1 MNERMKEIEARLAE
15 IRTAV
20 EMPDADLDALE
31 TESRNLTAEYER
43 LQAQEEETERR
54 NAILQRAAERGRVT
68 RRFGAPETDGTENRT
83 YAADSPEYR
92 SAWLRNLQGR
102 ELNAEERTAVTASSA
117 IPTQTMN
124 MIVGRLK
131 LNPLLNAIDMMHIP
145 GNISI
150 PVAGTVN
157 AASWVAM
164 GTASTDSADSITS
177 ISLAAYKLIKTVEI
191 TADVQAMAI
200 DAFESW
206 LTANLA
212 NQIDVALDAAVLKGT
227 GSSQATGINTTI
239 ADATGTFTKAAM
251 KYKDLMTIIAA
262 LPTEYVNNATFV
274 MSRKV
279 FYGEVLG
286 METTSGDKVVVADAQ
301 APGKFNILGF
311 PVIVDDNA
319 TISSTDTVFFGD
331 LKEYKMNFAK
341 DPEVKR
347 DDSVGFRTGTSVY
360 RAMAL
365 VDGKLADTKAI
376 VKFTRATA

>member
-1 MNERMKEIEARLAE
+1 
-15 IRTAV
+15 
-20 EMPDADLDALE
+20 
-31 TESRNLTAEYER
+31 
-43 LQAQEEETERR
+43 
-54 NAILQRAAERGRVT
+54 
-68 RRFGAPETDGTENRT
+68 
-83 YAADSPEYR
+83 
-92 SAWLRNLQGR
+92 
-102 ELNAEERTAVTASSA
+102 
-117 IPTQTMN
+117 
-124 MIVGRLK
+124 
-131 LNPLLNAIDMMHIP
+131 MHIP

>member
-1 MNERMKEIEARLAE
+1 MNERMREIEARLEE
-15 IRTAV
+15 IRTAA

-83 YAADSPEYR
+83 FAVDSPEYR

-102 ELNAEERTAVTASSA
+102 ELNAEERTAVAASSA

>member
-1 MNERMKEIEARLAE
+1 MNERMREIEARLAE
-15 IRTAV
+15 IRTAA

-54 NAILQRAAERGRVT
+54 NTILQRAAERGRVT

-83 YAADSPEYR
+83 FAVDSPEYR

-102 ELNAEERTAVTASSA
+102 ELNAEERTAVAASSA

>member
-1 MNERMKEIEARLAE
+1 MNERMREIEARLAE

-83 YAADSPEYR
+83 FAVDSPEYR

-124 MIVGRLK
+124 MIVGKLK

-164 GTASTDSADSITS
+164 GTASADSADSITS

-251 KYKDLMTIIAA
+251 KYKDLMAIIAA

>member
-311 PVIVDDNA
+311 P
-319 TISSTDTVFFGD
+319 DTVFFGD

>member
-1 MNERMKEIEARLAE
+1 MNERMREIKARLAE

-83 YAADSPEYR
+83 FAVDSPEYR

-124 MIVGRLK
+124 MIVGKLK

-341 DPEVKR
+341 DPEIKR

>member
-1 MNERMKEIEARLAE
+1 MNERMREIEARLAE
-15 IRTAV
+15 IRTAA

-83 YAADSPEYR
+83 FAVDSPEYR

-102 ELNAEERTAVTASSA
+102 ELNAEERTAVAASSA